1 MGVLENLRA
10 EAAKLNPANIAKHV
24 EGIAAK
30 IEAFESRLIAIESFI
45 ERSAPAIRALA
56 VLFPGP
62 IPTEVSLLLAV
73 LPKATDTAVNVLK
86 TVDATLKAESPTPA
100 KIETVPN
107 PAQGSASIVP
117 GTIPA
122 TLPTK

>member
-1 MGVLENLRA
+1 MGVLETLRA
-10 EAAKLNPANIAKHV
+10 EAAKLNPANIAKDV
-24 EGIAAK
+24 EGIESK
-30 IEAFESRLIAIESFI
+30 IEAFEARIVAIETFI

-62 IPTEVSLLLAV
+62 IPTEVSLFLAA
-73 LPKATDTAVNVLK
+73 LPKATDTAVNDLK

-100 KIETVPN
+100 KVETVPN

-117 GTIPA
+117 GTIPV